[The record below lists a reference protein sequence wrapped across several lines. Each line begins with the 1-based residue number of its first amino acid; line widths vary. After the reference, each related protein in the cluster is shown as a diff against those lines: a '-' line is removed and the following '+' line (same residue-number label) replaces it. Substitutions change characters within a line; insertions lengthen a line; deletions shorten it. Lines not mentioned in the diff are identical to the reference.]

1 MQFKYKASN
10 REGEVVEGTAEAVDK
25 FNLSRTLKDQ
35 GLGLLTADAEGEKKS
50 SNFFKKLMSM
60 GGVSTHEKI
69 IFSRNLSAMLGAG
82 LSLSRALF
90 TIQKQSKNKRFKK
103 VIETINQ
110 KVKEGYTLNQS
121 LGEFPKVFSPL
132 FISMTA
138 AGEESGNLIESLN
151 VVSTQMEKTY
161 ELQKKVRGA
170 MIYPSV
176 ILGAMLVIGIFMLTY
191 IVPTL
196 TATFK
201 DLEVELPASTRFI
214 IAVSEGFQNHTITL
228 LLAVAGFIA
237 LVVYSI
243 KTVRGRRTLDYIFL
257 HMPLV
262 SVLVKETNS
271 ARTARTLSSLLSS
284 GVSYVKALE
293 ITRDVVQNSY
303 YKKILKEAQDKVE
316 LGQPVSEVFGS
327 HEKFYP
333 PFVSE
338 MITVGE
344 ETGELGPMLMRV
356 ASFYEAEIDQKT
368 KNMSTI
374 VEPFL
379 MIIIGAGV
387 GFFAVSMIS
396 PMYQLVENI

>member
-10 REGEVVEGTAEAVDK
+10 KEGEVVEGTAEAVDK

-35 GLGLLTADAEGEKKS
+35 GLGLLTAEAEGEKKTKD
-50 SNFFKKLMSM
+50 FFKKLMSM

-82 LSLSRALF
+82 LSLSRALT
-90 TIQKQSKNKRFKK
+90 TIHKQSKNKKFKK
-103 VIETINQ
+103 VVESVNE
-110 KVKEGYTLNQS
+110 KVKEGYPLHQA
-121 LGEFPKVFSPL
+121 LGEFPKVFSSL

-161 ELQKKVRGA
+161 ELKKKIRGA

-176 ILGAMLVIGIFMLTY
+176 ILSAMLVIGIFMLTY

-196 TATFK
+196 TATFA

-214 IAVSEGFQNHTITL
+214 IAVSDGFQNHTIL
-228 LLAVAGFIA
+228 LLVALIGFIA
-237 LVVYSI
+237 LVIASV
-243 KTVRGRRTLDYIFL
+243 KTERGQRILDYIFV

-262 SVLVKETNS
+262 SVLVKETNA
-271 ARTARTLSSLLSS
+271 ARTARTLSSLLTS
-284 GVSYVKALE
+284 GVAYVKALE
-293 ITRDVVQNSY
+293 ITGDVVQNSY
-303 YKKILKEAQDKVE
+303 YKKILKEAQGEVE
-316 LGQPVSEVFGS
+316 LGQPVSGVFS
-327 HEKFYP
+327 KHEKFYP

-379 MIIIGAGV
+379 MIVIGAGV
-387 GFFAVSMIS
+387 GFFAISMIS